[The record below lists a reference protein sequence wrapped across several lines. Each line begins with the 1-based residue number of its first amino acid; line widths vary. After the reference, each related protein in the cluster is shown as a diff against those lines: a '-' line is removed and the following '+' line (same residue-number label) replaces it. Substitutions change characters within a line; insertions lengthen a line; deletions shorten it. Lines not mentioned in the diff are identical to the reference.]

1 MVRVLL
7 DNDDNHLQ
15 LRSKYQMNKLKII
28 TSTTRPERK
37 GVFVADWIKN
47 IAITFGKFDVELLD
61 LAVIKLPL
69 MDEPNHPRLQQYTH
83 EHTKKWS
90 AIINEADAFII
101 VLSEYNFSFPAPI
114 KNALDYLLNEWKY
127 KPAGIVSYGGISGG
141 LRSTQMLK
149 QVLTALSIMPVMEAV
164 SIPFFNKYI
173 KEDKFLPEEIVIK
186 SAHVML
192 TELERWCEALKTM
205 RTK

>member
-1 MVRVLL
+1 
-7 DNDDNHLQ
+7 
-15 LRSKYQMNKLKII
+15 MNKLKII

-37 GVFVADWIKN
+37 GIFVADWIKN

-61 LAVIKLPL
+61 LAVINLPL

-127 KPAGIVSYGGISGG
+127 KPAGIVSYGGVSGG

-149 QVLTALSIMPVMEAV
+149 QVLTALSIMPIMEAV

-173 KEDKFLPEEIVIK
+173 LEDKFVPEEIVIK

-192 TELERWCEALKTM
+192 TELERWCEALKIM

>member
-1 MVRVLL
+1 MQQSPFLSKKLKWYVYKIFTTKIKQFCGKGFAWYNVKYS
-7 DNDDNHLQ
+7 Q
-15 LRSKYQMNKLKII
+15 LHSKYQMNKLKII

-37 GVFVADWIKN
+37 GIFVADWIKN

-61 LAVIKLPL
+61 LAVINLPL

-114 KNALDYLLNEWKY
+114 KMHLITCWMSGNINRQALL
-127 KPAGIVSYGGISGG
+127 
-141 LRSTQMLK
+141 
-149 QVLTALSIMPVMEAV
+149 VMAV
-164 SIPFFNKYI
+164 YRVVCVQHKCWSRY
-173 KEDKFLPEEIVIK
+173 
-186 SAHVML
+186 
-192 TELERWCEALKTM
+192 
-205 RTK
+205 

>member
-1 MVRVLL
+1 
-7 DNDDNHLQ
+7 
-15 LRSKYQMNKLKII
+15 
-28 TSTTRPERK
+28 
-37 GVFVADWIKN
+37 
-47 IAITFGKFDVELLD
+47 
-61 LAVIKLPL
+61 
-69 MDEPNHPRLQQYTH
+69 
-83 EHTKKWS
+83 
-90 AIINEADAFII
+90 
-101 VLSEYNFSFPAPI
+101 
-114 KNALDYLLNEWKY
+114 LNEWKY

-192 TELERWCEALKTM
+192 TELERWCEALKIM

>member
-1 MVRVLL
+1 VVRVLL

-15 LRSKYQMNKLKII
+15 LQKYQMNKLKII

-47 IAITFGKFDVELLD
+47 VAITFGKFDVELLD
-61 LAVIKLPL
+61 LAVINLPL

-149 QVLTALSIMPVMEAV
+149 QVLTALSIMPIMEAV

-173 KEDKFLPEEIVIK
+173 REDKFVPEEIVIK

-205 RTK
+205 RIK

>member
-1 MVRVLL
+1 
-7 DNDDNHLQ
+7 
-15 LRSKYQMNKLKII
+15 MNKLKII

-37 GVFVADWIKN
+37 GIFVADWIKN

-61 LAVIKLPL
+61 LAVINLPL

-127 KPAGIVSYGGISGG
+127 KPAGIVSYGGVSGG

-149 QVLTALSIMPVMEAV
+149 QVLTALSIMPIMEAV

-173 KEDKFLPEEIVIK
+173 QEDKFLPEEIVIK

-192 TELERWCEALKTM
+192 TELERWCEALKIM

>member
-1 MVRVLL
+1 
-7 DNDDNHLQ
+7 
-15 LRSKYQMNKLKII
+15 MNKLKII

-37 GVFVADWIKN
+37 GIFVADWIKN

-61 LAVIKLPL
+61 LAVINLPL

-149 QVLTALSIMPVMEAV
+149 QVLTALNMMPVMEAV

-173 KEDKFLPEEIVIK
+173 QGDKFLPEEIVIK

-192 TELERWCEALKTM
+192 TELERWCEALKSM